1 MLALLQAI
9 VRLVFVAVV
18 SVGAWAGVKFELPAS
33 QPTPEQEAAS
43 ANLREHSADVFA
55 RIEEFGIADTST
67 VSPQPAEVEEISPA
81 ASVPATPV
89 TKVPTQTVIPTP
101 ATPVPPVPSAPAPKP
116 ASPAPAKPVVPE
128 PEPAAE
134 PEPTWIETK
143 LPASLY
149 DPVEGA
155 AEESEAKTDDES
167 LARNTTVNLA
177 CVRKEGSAL
186 RISSG
191 TGVVISPDGLILT
204 DAHVAYFFLLGEDG
218 VGCSITHPSFP
229 IFGYPGQ
236 VVYISPDWVREN
248 RAVIGGTHTT
258 ASGEE
263 DYAFVA
269 FAPGSAPASLGALR
283 YAPISLAEPV
293 AETGDRVTVA
303 GYPGV
308 AATPEG
314 YGSSSRLK
322 VDEVMVEDVDSFG
335 GSSVDILQTSR
346 TDVAGSGSS
355 GGGAFLDGKLVGIT
369 VTIYRLGS
377 GYGINSLSLPWIN
390 RDLKRDAS
398 VSISEL
404 IAEDPDAAAASF
416 WAEDGED
423 LADVVRAAL
432 D

>member
-1 MLALLQAI
+1 MLALLQAVI
-9 VRLVFVAVV
+9 RLVFVAVV
-18 SVGAWAGVKFELPAS
+18 AVGAWAGVKFELPGS
-33 QPTPEQEAAS
+33 PPTAEQRAA
-43 ANLREHSADVFA
+43 AENLREHSADVFA

-67 VSPQPAEVEEISPA
+67 VSSQPTETEKIPPTAPA
-81 ASVPATPV
+81 TATPV
-89 TKVPTQTVIPTP
+89 TKASAPAATTP
-101 ATPVPPVPSAPAPKP
+101 PASSVPAPKP
-116 ASPAPAKPVVPE
+116 ASPAPAKPVASD

-155 AEESEAKTDDES
+155 AAEAEENTDDDS

-177 CVRKEGSAL
+177 CVRKDGSTL
-186 RISSG
+186 RITSG
-191 TGVVISPDGLILT
+191 SGVVISPDGLILT

-236 VVYISPDWVREN
+236 VVYISPDWVRKN

-269 FAPGSAPASLGALR
+269 FAPNSAPASLGALR
-283 YAPISLAEPV
+283 YAPISLSEPV
-293 AETGDRVTVA
+293 AETGDRLTVA
-303 GYPGV
+303 GYPGA

-322 VDEVMVEDVDSFG
+322 VDEVQVEDVDSFG
-335 GSSVDILQTSR
+335 GSSVDIVQTSR

-355 GGGAFLDGKLVGIT
+355 GGGAFLRGKLAGIT

-390 RDLKRDAS
+390 RDLKRDAG
-398 VSISEL
+398 VSISDL
-404 IAEDPDAAAASF
+404 IDEDPDAAAASF
-416 WAEDGED
+416 WSAEGES
-423 LADVVRAAL
+423 LAEIVRAAL